1 MGEGHVGTRD
11 TKASVA
17 VEAGDGM
24 LSADLV
30 VRAQVLCCGRRVLCN
45 LPLL

>member
-11 TKASVA
+11 MKASVA

-24 LSADLV
+24 LSADLHCQSPS
-30 VRAQVLCCGRRVLCN
+30 AVLWQACAV
-45 LPLL
+45 